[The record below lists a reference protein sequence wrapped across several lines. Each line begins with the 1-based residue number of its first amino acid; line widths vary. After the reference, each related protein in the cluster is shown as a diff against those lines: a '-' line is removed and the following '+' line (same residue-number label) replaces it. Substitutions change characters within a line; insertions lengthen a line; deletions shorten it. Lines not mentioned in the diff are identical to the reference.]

1 MLDLP
6 ETLILPGV
14 SSGLTGLLAK
24 QAGARALLLPA
35 EALAASMGMPDV
47 GLVTLDELAR
57 AARQIV
63 RVTRLPLLV
72 GASAGFGGPL
82 MVMRTVRELEGA
94 RCAAIELT
102 HAPNADVPA
111 FVAKVAA
118 ATSARQHLVIVVR
131 IDAEVSGPER
141 ATRLAL
147 ACREAGADVLFPAGL
162 GSEDALAAFARDVPG
177 PLLTSL
183 VERPPSL
190 SAARVGELGYRLVT
204 FPMSATLIAAKH
216 VGVLYG
222 DLVRDGALPGSTHEG
237 LTPGELG
244 ELLGRDGYLELDR
257 ASAGDPDPSL

>member
-1 MLDLP
+1 MLDLA

-47 GLVTLDELAR
+47 GLITLDELAR

-72 GASAGFGGPL
+72 GAGTGFGGPL

-94 RCAAIELT
+94 RCAAIQLT
-102 HAPNADVPA
+102 HDPSTQVPA

-131 IDAEVSGPER
+131 IDAEVSGAEQ
-141 ATRLAL
+141 AARLAL
-147 ACREAGADVLFPAGL
+147 ACREVGADVLFPDGL

-183 VERPPSL
+183 AERTPSL
-190 SAARVGELGYRLVT
+190 SAARLGELGYRLVS
-204 FPMSATLIAAKH
+204 FPMSATLVAAKR
-216 VGVLYG
+216 VGAFYG
-222 DLVRDGALPGSTHEG
+222 SLVRDGLPASTDER
-237 LTPGELG
+237 LTRGELG
-244 ELLGRDGYLELDR
+244 ELLGRDDYLELDR
-257 ASAGDPDPSL
+257 ASAGDPDPLP